1 MKQKLRSLM
10 SRQKW
15 VAIAMATIVLAGVLS
30 VVSPVFLTLSNFQAI
45 LVQSSVTAIMA
56 IGMTFIILTAGIDI
70 SVGAILF
77 VTSALFA
84 QLYMDTESYFLA
96 FSVTI
101 VCATLL
107 GALNGL
113 LVVKFRISPL
123 ITTLATYSIYRGAAI
138 HLTGAQNIPVP
149 REMGFLGN
157 GRLFGIPVPILI
169 LAALLVIGVYILSR
183 TRLGVYAR
191 AIGNSER
198 SANET
203 NLPVDRSLIVIYGF
217 SGLVTGIAAL
227 ILIARVGGL
236 QSGIGI
242 GIEFTVIAAVI
253 LGGTKLSGGSGTVV
267 GSVIGAVF
275 LVLIDNG
282 LNLMNAS
289 PYIYD
294 IVRGSVLLAA
304 VAIDRYSAVRQQA
317 SLEAQRAERIGLES
331 EPNTAEFVPHPEHVT
346 AK

>member
-1 MKQKLRSLM
+1 MQPEKLLKTV

-15 VAIAMATIVLAGVLS
+15 VAIALATIVLAGILS
-30 VVSPVFLTLSNFQAI
+30 VASPVFLTLSNFQAI
-45 LVQSSVTAIMA
+45 LVQASVTAIMA
-56 IGMTFIILTAGIDI
+56 TGMTFIIMTAGIDI

-84 QLYMDTESYFLA
+84 QLMLDTGSYALA

-101 VCATLL
+101 VCATML
-107 GALNGL
+107 GALNGF
-113 LVVKFRISPL
+113 LVVRFAVSPL

-157 GRLFGIPVPILI
+157 GRVFEVPVPILV
-169 LAALLVIGVYILSR
+169 LLVVGIISVYMLNR
-183 TRLGVYAR
+183 TRFGVFAR

-198 SANET
+198 SARET
-203 NLPVDRSLIVIYGF
+203 NLPVGRVTIAVYAFGGF
-217 SGLVTGIAAL
+217 VTGIAGL
-227 ILIARVGGL
+227 ILLARVGGL

-253 LGGTKLSGGSGTVV
+253 LGGTKLTGGSGTVV
-267 GSVIGAVF
+267 GSIIGAVF

-289 PYIYD
+289 PYVYD

-304 VAIDRYSAVRQQA
+304 VAIDRYSAVRQRIG
-317 SLEAQRAERIGLES
+317 LDAQRAARI
-331 EPNTAEFVPHPEHVT
+331 AE
-346 AK
+346 

>member
-1 MKQKLRSLM
+1 MQLNKVKSLL

-15 VAIAMATIVLAGVLS
+15 VAIAVATLVLAGALS
-30 VVSPVFLTLSNFQAI
+30 VLSPVFLTLSNFQAI
-45 LVQSSVTAIMA
+45 LVQASVTAIMA

-84 QLYMDTESYFLA
+84 QLMLDTGSYALA
-96 FSVTI
+96 FSVTL
-101 VCATLL
+101 VCATAL
-107 GALNGL
+107 GTLNGF
-113 LVVKFRISPL
+113 LVVRFAVSPL

-157 GRLFGIPVPILI
+157 GRIWGIPIPILV
-169 LAALLVIGVYILSR
+169 LLVVAALGIYVLNH

-198 SANET
+198 SARET
-203 NLPVDRSLIVIYGF
+203 NLPVRWVTVAVYGF
-217 SGLVTGIAAL
+217 SGLVAGIAGL
-227 ILIARVGGL
+227 ILLARVGGL

-242 GIEFTVIAAVI
+242 GVEFTVIAAVI
-253 LGGTKLSGGSGTVV
+253 LGGTKLTGGSGTVV

-304 VAIDRYSAVRQQA
+304 VAIDRYSAARQRA
-317 SLEAQRAERIGLES
+317 SIEAQRAARI
-331 EPNTAEFVPHPEHVT
+331 A
-346 AK
+346 A